1 MTEGERTPNDRRRRD
16 GKQRHTVEE
25 PVWLCE
31 RERMD
36 VIGVER
42 GVEGGERSADPGD
55 DEGKGSGRL
64 RRRS

>member
-1 MTEGERTPNDRRRRD
+1 
-16 GKQRHTVEE
+16 
-25 PVWLCE
+25 
-31 RERMD
+31 MD